1 MKVQPAE
8 RIAPFGAYFFA
19 QLGQRITALRQQ
31 GVDVI
36 RIDIGS
42 PDLPPPEF
50 VIEALVAEARRPD
63 THGYT
68 PYGGTP
74 AFKEAVAAYYHQR
87 FGVTLDPQTEVLAL
101 IGSKEG
107 LFHLAQ
113 ALLNPGDLVLVPDP
127 GYPTYR
133 AGAKI
138 AGAQVY
144 FMPLEAQNG
153 FLPDLDA
160 IPEEVARR
168 ARLMWLNYPNNPT
181 SAVAPRAFFE
191 KVVAFARRY
200 EILLAHDAPYVDVTF
215 DGYRAPSLLE
225 VPGAK
230 EVAVEFNSFSKA
242 FNMAGWR
249 LGMMVGHPD
258 AVRHVHVYKS
268 QLDTSHFLPILRA
281 GATALTH
288 PQAEEW
294 IRWRNS
300 VYAERRDIILE
311 ALAQTRLTADKPR
324 ASLYVW
330 ARLPAGERDS
340 KAFCER
346 LLQEAGVST
355 TPGVVFG
362 PHGEGYL
369 RISLGTATEKIRE
382 AMERLVAWE
391 QKRS

>member
-19 QLGQRITALRQQ
+19 QLGQRIAALRQQ

>member
-1 MKVQPAE
+1 M
-8 RIAPFGAYFFA
+8 
-19 QLGQRITALRQQ
+19 GQRITALRQQ

>member
-1 MKVQPAE
+1 MNIQPAD
-8 RIAPFGAYFFA
+8 RIASFGAYFFA
-19 QLGQRITALRQQ
+19 QLGKKIAALRAE
-31 GVDVI
+31 GRDII
-36 RIDIGS
+36 RIDIGA
-42 PDLPPPEF
+42 PDLPPPSF
-50 VIEALVAEARRPD
+50 VIEKLVEEARRPD
-63 THGYT
+63 THAYT

-74 AFKEAVAAYYHQR
+74 DFKEAVAAYYQRR
-87 FGVTLDPQTEVLAL
+87 FGVNLDPTSEVLAL

-113 ALLNPGDLVLVPDP
+113 ALLNPGDVVLVPDP
-127 GYPTYR
+127 GYATYR
-133 AGAKI
+133 AGGKI
-138 AGAQVY
+138 AGAEIY
-144 FMPLEAQNG
+144 FMPLEEANG

-168 ARLMWLNYPNNPT
+168 ARILWLNYPNNPT
-181 SAVAPRAFFE
+181 GAVAPLEFFH
-191 KVVAFARRY
+191 KVVDFARKY
-200 EILLAHDAPYVDVTF
+200 DILIAHDAPYTDVTF

-258 AVRHVHVYKS
+258 VVRYVHIYKS

-281 GATALTH
+281 GAAALRN
-288 PQAEEW
+288 AELDEW
-294 IRWRNS
+294 IAWRNG
-300 VYAERRDIILE
+300 VYQERRDIVLD
-311 ALAQTRLTADKPR
+311 ALAQTRLKAGKPR

-330 ARLPAGERDS
+330 ARLPAGETDS
-340 KAFCER
+340 KAFCDR
-346 LLQEAGVST
+346 LLREAGVST

-369 RISLGTATEKIRE
+369 RISLGADTQRIKE
-382 AMERLVAWE
+382 AMERIIAWDRE
-391 QKRS
+391 QA